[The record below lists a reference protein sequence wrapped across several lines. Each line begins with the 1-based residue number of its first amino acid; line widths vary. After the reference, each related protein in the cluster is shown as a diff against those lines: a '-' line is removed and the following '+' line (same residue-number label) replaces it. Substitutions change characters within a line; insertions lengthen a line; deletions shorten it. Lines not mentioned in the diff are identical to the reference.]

1 MQEKIRIVME
11 ETGCDEG
18 QAQIALESCNYN
30 ISKSISKIFDLLK
43 DIVVVKGKFYT
54 YGNHL
59 YGMIMIIVDINHRR
73 HLRTRALVTYNP
85 KVYETDLQQNWYEYD
100 KKLYTARLLPGS
112 IQDMTLNIEKKIAE
126 EISDEYQESF
136 FAAVKKN
143 NIMEVADIL
152 EDILREPL
160 KTAVN
165 FEILSEELNL
175 TQFKKISDRVF
186 PPQMEF
192 EFKEYD
198 FGLVDLLTIDVMPV
212 AYGDL
217 ILQAGHLMPGD
228 EIAVLI
234 NDTRDIAQ
242 YLSGLIGGRNIFGA
256 IAIPCKIHEI
266 THSKNG
272 VTITV
277 RLAAGVVGQ
286 ATVSEDTPIKVVKWV
301 GRSGFFNRIFF
312 RFYLIFLKL
321 FERIRKLRNGGKNE

>member
-85 KVYETDLQQNWYEYD
+85 KVYETDLQQNWFDFD

-212 AYGDL
+212 TYGDL